1 MVILELG
8 DVLGDN
14 LVASKLYTILL
25 AVNRTYLPER
35 LCYALAIIADVSA
48 KKVYVQCGTG
58 GKPLVGV
65 HQRTAFQVEVLT
77 ITCLG
82 NTIQQ
87 TLLKVSGQDGLIE
100 YFLLLGYIE
109 QPCPDGFAIVFNL
122 THSFS
127 AIYCSRILLTLSLSA

>member
-1 MVILELG
+1 M
-8 DVLGDN
+8 
-14 LVASKLYTILL
+14 
-25 AVNRTYLPER
+25 
-35 LCYALAIIADVSA
+35 SA

-58 GKPLVGV
+58 GKSLVGV
-65 HQRTAFQVEVLT
+65 HQRTAFQVEVIT

-82 NTIQQ
+82 NTVQQ

-100 YFLLLGYIE
+100 HFLLLGYIE
-109 QPCPDGFAIVFNL
+109 QPCPDGFSIVFDF